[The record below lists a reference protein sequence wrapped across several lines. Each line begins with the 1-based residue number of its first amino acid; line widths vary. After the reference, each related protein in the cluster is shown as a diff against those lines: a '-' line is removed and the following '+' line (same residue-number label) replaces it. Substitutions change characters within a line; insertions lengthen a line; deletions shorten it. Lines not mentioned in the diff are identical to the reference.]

1 MMHTH
6 GEGDIESVA
15 DLFPGVGWGGDT
27 DSFLCM
33 GRGLHIYL
41 SKLF

>member
-15 DLFPGVGWGGDT
+15 DLFPGVGWGGIPIVFCAWEEVCT
-27 DSFLCM
+27 Y
-33 GRGLHIYL
+33 I
-41 SKLF
+41 